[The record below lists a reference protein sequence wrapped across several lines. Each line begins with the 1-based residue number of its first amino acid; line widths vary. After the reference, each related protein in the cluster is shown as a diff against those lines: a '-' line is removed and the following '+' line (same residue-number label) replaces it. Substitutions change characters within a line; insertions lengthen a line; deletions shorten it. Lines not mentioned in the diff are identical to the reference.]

1 MRVSIAAAI
10 ALLAAS
16 ALSAQSAPAIPDLT
30 TATPI
35 GGNWAWAQ
43 TADGSEAVFTDAY
56 AKPQLVVHCTRISRR
71 VSIAKFATAAVPF
84 MGVWTSSQTRSLPS
98 SFDPATGKLSVALP
112 AFDNLLD
119 AFVTSRGRV
128 GLSVAASPPLV
139 VPAWSEVAH
148 VVEDCR
154 A

>member
-1 MRVSIAAAI
+1 
-10 ALLAAS
+10 
-16 ALSAQSAPAIPDLT
+16 
-30 TATPI
+30 
-35 GGNWAWAQ
+35 
-43 TADGSEAVFTDAY
+43 
-56 AKPQLVVHCTRISRR
+56 LVVHCTRISRR